1 MKTINESEE
10 YLQVMRRLNRCI
22 GHLEGVRSMIVQGRE
37 TNEILMQLVAVRA
50 SLTGLSK
57 EIMKNYI
64 ADGFVDATNKNIKED
79 IEKISETI
87 NQFFK

>member
-1 MKTINESEE
+1 
-10 YLQVMRRLNRCI
+10 
-22 GHLEGVRSMIVQGRE
+22 MIVQGRE